1 MCSELGHLSSE
12 DAVRYGP
19 ADDVPEVFSPASTG
33 CQGSKPVYKA
43 ERGFDELWSSS
54 MR

>member
-1 MCSELGHLSSE
+1 MCSLGGHLSSE
-12 DAVRYGP
+12 DVVRYGP
-19 ADDVPEVFSPASTG
+19 VADVPEVSVQPSTC

-43 ERGFDELWSSS
+43 ERGFDEVWRSS